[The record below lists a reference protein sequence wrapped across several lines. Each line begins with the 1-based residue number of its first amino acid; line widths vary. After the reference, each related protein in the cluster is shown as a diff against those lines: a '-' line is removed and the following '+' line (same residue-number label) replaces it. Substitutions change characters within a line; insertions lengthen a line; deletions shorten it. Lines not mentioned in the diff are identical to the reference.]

1 MLSNNGLCLHTTVQY
16 MLLFLVLAV
25 NSVQFQILRSNTL
38 LLDQAARSC
47 ALLWLTSGG
56 DSGPG
61 HDSGLLLSMVIPIK
75 YQHVPFMVLI
85 DPPPP
90 PQQGCKEVT

>member
-1 MLSNNGLCLHTTVQY
+1 M
-16 MLLFLVLAV
+16 
-25 NSVQFQILRSNTL
+25 
-38 LLDQAARSC
+38 C
-47 ALLWLTSGG
+47 ALVVTTGAIIRTSGG

-61 HDSGLLLSMVIPIK
+61 HDSGLLLSMVILIK

-90 PQQGCKEVT
+90 PPNKDAKKLRELEKFPAEGLREVAKRKAEE